1 MADNT
6 ATIRELIDEVWN
18 KGNVALCDQSMTK
31 DSAAHDPLGGDMSG
45 IDSFKNHVQA
55 LRTGF
60 PDLTVTIDD
69 IRAAGD
75 EVFVRWTVRG
85 THKGSLAGIPATNK
99 QGTVVGVT
107 VNRFAADGKLAEQ
120 WYEWDTLGWLAQLGL
135 MPGLDK
141 LIAQQKAAQPRA

>member
-6 ATIRELIDEVWN
+6 ATLRKFVDEVWN
-18 KGNVALCDQSMTK
+18 KGNVALCDQYLTK
-31 DSAAHDPLGGDMSG
+31 DTVGHDPLGGDMSG

-69 IRAAGD
+69 IGASGD
-75 EVFVRWTVRG
+75 EVFLRWTVRG
-85 THKGSLAGIPATNK
+85 THTGSLAGIPATNK
-99 QGTVVGVT
+99 QATVVGMT
-107 VNRFAADGKLAEQ
+107 LNRFAEGKLAEQ

-135 MPGLDK
+135 LPRLDK
-141 LIAQQKAAQPRA
+141 LIAERQAAKPHA